1 MSTRILGVALMAL
14 AITSMSAAPALAS
27 CAPPP
32 SLEEAFADADLVFIG
47 VVTEV
52 TNNGRTASVDV
63 EQVWKGPE
71 QPFNVAVHGGPD
83 EADLITSVDR
93 TFELGTYIFFPVNSS
108 PPFEDNICTLTQ
120 PVSEAISV
128 INPFGEE
135 PEEDEDS
142 SLGESFSQV
151 LGSEF
156 EATTAATSTAA
167 FSENAD
173 EGGSGPRLAV
183 WLAVVVA
190 VILGV
195 ATWRRRAS
203 P

>member
-1 MSTRILGVALMAL
+1 MAL

-128 INPFGEE
+128 INPIRRRARGGRGQLTWRVVSRRCWGRNSKQR
-135 PEEDEDS
+135 PLPPRQQLS
-142 SLGESFSQV
+142 
-151 LGSEF
+151 
-156 EATTAATSTAA
+156 ARTPTK
-167 FSENAD
+167 AD
-173 EGGSGPRLAV
+173 PGPGWPV